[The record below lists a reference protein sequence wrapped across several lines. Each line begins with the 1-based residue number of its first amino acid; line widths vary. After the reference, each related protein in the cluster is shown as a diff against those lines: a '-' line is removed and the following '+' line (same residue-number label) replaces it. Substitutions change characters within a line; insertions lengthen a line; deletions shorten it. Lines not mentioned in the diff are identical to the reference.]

1 MDFKNK
7 ILPHLI
13 AVLVFALL
21 TILFYHPVFFENKKL
36 SQHDIEQGI
45 GGGKELIDYRE
56 ETGKEGL
63 WTNAMFSGMPGYLI
77 NTQWTGDL
85 LVYVYKI
92 LSVGL
97 KAPARYIF
105 WALLSFYILL
115 LSFRVRPYL
124 AIAGAVAFGFSS
136 FIVIGINAGHV
147 WRIVG
152 MAFMPLV
159 LAGVHLTMTGKRW
172 LGPGLTALGLGLQIH
187 SNHLQMTYYL
197 LLIILL
203 YGLFYLIK
211 AVREKKIKSLAVN
224 VILLIIPVFL
234 AIASNFGKI
243 WTIMEYSKYSIRGQS
258 ELTGPASAENT
269 SGLDKAYAFQYSN
282 GIFEPMML
290 IIPNFMG
297 GASQQALDKSSN
309 LAKALD
315 RQGLQRKQIE
325 DQLKAVP
332 TYWGDLPVTAPYYV
346 GIIIFFLFVLAMFTS
361 DPYIRN
367 WGLTVVIL
375 SIILSWGS
383 NFSSFNYF
391 FFDYFPGYN
400 KFRSVTFTITMAFIM
415 LPLLGFVG
423 LEEFLSRGDRGKT
436 AKYLNYAIYITGG
449 ILILALL
456 YSFMGS
462 FRGTV
467 DERLGNI
474 PDWFLNALRQD
485 RARILR
491 LDVFRNLVFIGI
503 FVFLLWRM
511 WQQKLNQNIAY
522 AAFVLL
528 IALDVMLVSSRYLSD
543 SNYERNTG
551 KEILSPTEA
560 DQMILQDTD
569 LSYRVLNLQN
579 PFNEART
586 SYFHHSI
593 GGYHGAKIRRYQD
606 IIERQISPEIG
617 TFIKNYQAGS
627 IDFKELKVLNMLNT
641 RYFYAG
647 ANTQGVFPNPNALG
661 NAWFVNEVKEAGS
674 PDEEIEMIGDI
685 EPDSVCVMDITKFS
699 NTHVPDNNPGSI
711 TLVEYR
717 PDYLKYESS
726 GNGDGFAVFSEVYYP
741 VGWNATIDGNPAEIK
756 RVNYILRG
764 LDIPGGEHIVEF
776 KFEPASYYTGNK
788 ITLIGS
794 ILTLVVFGICIWMEI
809 KKGRSVV
816 LANAESDED

>member
-13 AVLVFALL
+13 AVLIFAVL
-21 TILFYHPVFFENKKL
+21 TILFYNPVFFENKKL
-36 SQHDIEQGI
+36 SQHDVVQGI

-77 NTQWTGDL
+77 NTQWSGDL
-85 LVYVYKI
+85 IRYVQQI
-92 LSVGL
+92 LSLGL
-97 KAPARYIF
+97 KSPARYVF

-136 FIVIGINAGHV
+136 FIVIGINAGHI
-147 WRIVG
+147 WRIIG
-152 MAFMPLV
+152 IAWMPLV
-159 LAGVHLTMTGKRW
+159 MAGVHLTMTNRRW
-172 LGPGLTALGLGLQIH
+172 LGLGLTALGLGLQIR

-211 AVREKKIKSLAVN
+211 AIREKKIKSFAVN
-224 VILLIIPVFL
+224 VMLLILPVFL
-234 AIASNFGKI
+234 AIGSNFGKI

-258 ELTGPASAENT
+258 ELTGPSDNK

-282 GIFEPMML
+282 GIFEPLML
-290 IIPNFMG
+290 MIPNFMG
-297 GASQQALDKSSN
+297 GASQQKLDKSSN
-309 LAKALD
+309 LAKALE

-346 GIIIFFLFVLAMFTS
+346 GIIIFFLFVLAMFTT

-375 SIILSWGS
+375 SVILSWGS

-391 FFDYFPGYN
+391 LFDYFPGYN

-415 LPLLGFVG
+415 LPLIGFIG
-423 LEEFLSRGDRGKT
+423 LEEFLNREDRGRT
-436 AKYLNYAIYITGG
+436 AKFLNYAVYITGG

-456 YSFMGS
+456 YSWIGS
-462 FRGTV
+462 FRGAV

-474 PDWFLNALRQD
+474 PEWFLTALRQD

-491 LDVFRNLVFIGI
+491 LDIFRNLVFSGI
-503 FVFLLWRM
+503 FIYILWRM
-511 WQQKLNQNIAY
+511 WKQKLNQSVAY

-528 IALDVMLVSSRYLSD
+528 IALDIMLVSSRYLSE

-551 KEILSPTEA
+551 NEILDPTAA
-560 DQMILQDTD
+560 DQMILNDTD
-569 LSYRVLNLQN
+569 LAYRVLNLQN

-606 IIERQISPEIG
+606 VIERQISPEISS
-617 TFIKNYQAGS
+617 FIKNYQEGS
-627 IDFKELKVLNMLNT
+627 IDFQDLKVLNMLNT
-641 RYFYAG
+641 KYFYAG
-647 ANTQGVFPNPNALG
+647 ANAQGVFPNPHTLG
-661 NAWFVNEVKEAGS
+661 NAWFVNKIIEVSS
-674 PDEEIEMIGDI
+674 PDEEIEMLGNI
-685 EPDSVCVMDITKFS
+685 EPDSECIMDISKY
-699 NTHVPDNNPGSI
+699 NNIHVPVENSGSI
-711 TLVEYR
+711 KLVEYR

-726 GNGDGFAVFSEVYYP
+726 SINNGFAVFSEVYYP
-741 VGWNATIDGNPAEIK
+741 VGWNATIDGNPTEIK

-764 LDIPGGEHIVEF
+764 LDIPEGEHTVEF
-776 KFEPASYYTGNK
+776 KFEPASYYLGNS

-794 ILTLVVFGICIWMEI
+794 ILTLIIFAGCIWMEV
-809 KKGRSVV
+809 KKGGYVEHT
-816 LANAESDED
+816 NAELDEE